1 MIPCSLLIRISLC
14 LALLVCAGCGRSLFS
29 VGTESAVA
37 NQPPANQPPAAAH
50 KPSAPPPSL
59 PSRVE
64 RKPVCYDTAVGFDKS
79 YHNKVLTEDVTWSG
93 RVLIKGVLT
102 IAPQATLNISP
113 GTEIAFVP
121 DPDALAEGTLLV
133 KGRIAAHGTAG
144 NKILFKASTKE
155 TISDSWRGVIVLG
168 SEKNNVFEHCRIEGA
183 TVGLDAIYS
192 TISVRNTFFLSCGTG
207 VRLQNALF
215 QARGG
220 GVSGSDLGYALMDG
234 ESDIR
239 DVSFANNSCGLFVSH
254 GSLSVKGCSFS
265 GNTGRAIESVSS
277 KISVS
282 GASFAKNG
290 TGLSLADSEGAVEG
304 SRIVE
309 NREYGVQ
316 LIRSRIKIFGNL
328 IFMNT
333 GIGIQSDSGGSAAWD
348 NNISLN
354 GLYDFYNAGSEEFT
368 AIANW
373 WGGSSGSGRKK
384 RVFDKAAD
392 PDRGSVLTMPELSSP
407 PAQNP

>member
-1 MIPCSLLIRISLC
+1 MIPFSLLIRISFC
-14 LALLVCAGCGRSLFS
+14 LVLLVCAGCGRSLFS
-29 VGTESAVA
+29 FGTESAAA
-37 NQPPANQPPAAAH
+37 NQPPAVAH

-59 PSRVE
+59 PSRAG
-64 RKPVCYDTAVGFDKS
+64 RRPVCYDTDVGFDKS
-79 YHNKVLTEDVTWSG
+79 YHNKVLAEDVTWSG

-121 DPDALAEGTLLV
+121 DPDGLAEGTLLV
-133 KGRIAAHGTAG
+133 KGRIAAQGVADK
-144 NKILFKASTKE
+144 KILFKAGTKE
-155 TISDSWRGVIVLG
+155 IVPDSWRGIIVLG

-183 TVGLDAIYS
+183 TVGLDVIFS
-192 TISVRNTFFLSCGTG
+192 TISVRNTFILSCGTG

-220 GVSGSDLGYALMDG
+220 GVSGSDVGYAVMDG
-234 ESDIR
+234 ESDVR
-239 DVSFANNSCGLFVSH
+239 DVSFTNNIRGLSVSH

-265 GNTGRAIESVSS
+265 GNTSHALESVSS
-277 KISVS
+277 KITVS
-282 GASFAKNG
+282 AASFTKNG

-354 GLYDFYNAGSEEFT
+354 GLYDFYNAGSDEFA

-373 WGGSSGSGRKK
+373 WGGASGTGRKK
-384 RVFDKAAD
+384 RIFDKAAD
-392 PDRGSVLTMPELSSP
+392 PDRGSVLTMPELPSP